1 MDDCSRRLLEYLMNT
16 ESFDDVLIALAG
28 ITRAKAAKTYEL
40 KQWRKAGD
48 RLVMLPDWC
57 AQFGPGSDC
66 RRPIRA

>member
-48 RLVMLPDWC
+48 RLVMLPD
-57 AQFGPGSDC
+57 
-66 RRPIRA
+66 